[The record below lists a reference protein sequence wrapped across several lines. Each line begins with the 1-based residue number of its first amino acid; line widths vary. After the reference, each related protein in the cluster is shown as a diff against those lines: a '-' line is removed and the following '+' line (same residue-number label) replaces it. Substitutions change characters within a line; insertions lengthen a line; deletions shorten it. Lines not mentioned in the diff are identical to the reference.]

1 MTILRITRVSLA
13 ACKDDYVDCVV
24 YRRNDR
30 RTLKCS
36 TPRAVW
42 IGPKELEYKV
52 KNKGPSC
59 RETVLSYDGRME
71 SLAGNLL
78 IAVPDL
84 EDGNFFRS
92 VVLMLHH
99 DQFGASGVVLNRATD
114 VTVREAWD
122 NGVESYEEFSG
133 TVREDVKI
141 NVGGPVDGPLIVLHE
156 DESLSEEAVLPGVF
170 MSVNRMQ
177 VDQIVRLPESRFRVF
192 TGYSGWAPEQLEAEI
207 DAGGWMVIKANSEH
221 VFSDDPELW
230 SRVCETFSASVVDLP
245 TLTGADPNL
254 N

>member
-1 MTILRITRVSLA
+1 MV
-13 ACKDDYVDCVV
+13 
-24 YRRNDR
+24 
-30 RTLKCS
+30 CS
-36 TPRAVW
+36 S
-42 IGPKELEYKV
+42 
-52 KNKGPSC
+52 KNARQSC
-59 RETVLSYDGRME
+59 REHVLGYDKNME

-78 IAVPDL
+78 IAIPEL

-114 VTVREAWD
+114 VSVREAWQ
-122 NGVESYEEFSG
+122 NSVESYEDVLGS
-133 TVREDVKI
+133 VREDVKI

-156 DESLSEEAVLPGVF
+156 EETLSQEKVLPGVF
-170 MSVNRMQ
+170 MSVDRRE

-192 TGYSGWAPEQLEAEI
+192 TGYSGWAPRQLEAEL
-207 DAGGWMVIKANSEH
+207 DAGGWMVIEANLEH

-230 SRVCETFSASVVDLP
+230 SHVCETFSATVVDLP

>member
-1 MTILRITRVSLA
+1 
-13 ACKDDYVDCVV
+13 
-24 YRRNDR
+24 
-30 RTLKCS
+30 
-36 TPRAVW
+36 
-42 IGPKELEYKV
+42 
-52 KNKGPSC
+52 
-59 RETVLSYDGRME
+59 ME
-71 SLAGNLL
+71 NHAGNLL
-78 IAVPDL
+78 IAIPDL

-114 VTVREAWD
+114 VTVYEAWQ
-122 NGVESYEEFSG
+122 NSVESHDELSG
-133 TVREDVKI
+133 SVRQDVKI

-156 DESLSEEAVLPGVF
+156 EKTLSEEKVIPGVY
-170 MSVNRMQ
+170 MSVDRRE

-192 TGYSGWAPEQLEAEI
+192 TGYSGWAPQQLEAEI
-207 DAGGWMVIKANSEH
+207 DAGGWMVIEANSEH
-221 VFSDDPELW
+221 VFSGDPELW